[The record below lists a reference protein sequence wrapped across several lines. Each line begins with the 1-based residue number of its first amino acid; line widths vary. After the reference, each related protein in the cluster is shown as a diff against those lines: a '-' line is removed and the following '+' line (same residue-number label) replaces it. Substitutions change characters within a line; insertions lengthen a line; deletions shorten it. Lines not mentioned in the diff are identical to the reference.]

1 MPGSPGGDK
10 RGRETKV
17 PPPLLTPQPFLRTRL
32 PSVARLNARGPQGRL
47 VLQGY
52 TLDRSGAFRSGEL
65 PPGTVW
71 PRTVMRGGLRKV
83 NSGSDSVPKS
93 ARRTEPSPCF
103 PRFAAQPKGVAAQR
117 RVWGSQEG
125 ARKPYGALAPFCPSP
140 WARRTPPVNTGTS
153 AARRRQ
159 CPVCPSAANLAC
171 GGKPPERRN
180 RSPSAEG
187 KGHGTTLY
195 RRKISR
201 LQFV

>member
-1 MPGSPGGDK
+1 MREAH
-10 RGRETKV
+10 RGVCCSKGT
-17 PPPLLTPQPFLRTRL
+17 PLIEAELFAAT
-32 PSVARLNARGPQGRL
+32 
-47 VLQGY
+47 
-52 TLDRSGAFRSGEL
+52 AFAPCTG
-65 PPGTVW
+65 W
-71 PRTVMRGGLRKV
+71 PRTVMRGKLRKLTSGH
-83 NSGSDSVPKS
+83 NSLPK
-93 ARRTEPSPCF
+93 AVRRTEPSPRT

-125 ARKPYGALAPFCPSP
+125 AREPYGALAPFCPSP

-159 CPVCPSAANLAC
+159 CPACPSAANLAC
-171 GGKPPERRN
+171 GGRPPERRN

-201 LQFV
+201 LQIV